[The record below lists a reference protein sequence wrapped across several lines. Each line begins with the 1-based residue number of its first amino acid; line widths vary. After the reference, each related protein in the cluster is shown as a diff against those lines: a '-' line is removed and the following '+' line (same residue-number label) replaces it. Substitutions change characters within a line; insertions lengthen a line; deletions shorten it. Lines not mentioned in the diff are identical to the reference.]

1 VRKFV
6 ITLSMLMML
15 TGPARAEPLSRRV
28 FTDAVAA
35 AATAAMPSARVT
47 VTGDLQLEIRGN
59 DSGTHAFDLTSTYQ
73 RYLGDPAHLHQVI
86 HQYIK
91 ACAEIMRLDDAKI
104 DRTHIVAVMKSQQ
117 WLDGTRQRSREAPQL
132 LADPYNSELV
142 VVYAEDRPNSMR
154 FLTTRD
160 DVGDRAKL
168 RDLALDNL
176 QRLVPKVTI
185 RGGPD
190 GLWLFEAGGDYE
202 ASLLLADRLW
212 TGGQIKVDGE
222 VVAAVPA
229 KDALIVTGS
238 HNHAGLARLR
248 ALAAE
253 LARGPYSLTSD
264 LLVYRD
270 GRFVRFDG
278 K

>member
-1 VRKFV
+1 
-6 ITLSMLMML
+6 
-15 TGPARAEPLSRRV
+15 
-28 FTDAVAA
+28 
-35 AATAAMPSARVT
+35 
-47 VTGDLQLEIRGN
+47 
-59 DSGTHAFDLTSTYQ
+59 
-73 RYLGDPAHLHQVI
+73 
-86 HQYIK
+86 
-91 ACAEIMRLDDAKI
+91 
-104 DRTHIVAVMKSQQ
+104 
-117 WLDGTRQRSREAPQL
+117 
-132 LADPYNSELV
+132 
-142 VVYAEDRPNSMR
+142 MR